1 MIPIVLNFKQR
12 PSLLVIIA
20 ILVILIVEIS
30 MQTRLAS
37 AKIYQE
43 EYAGAIKLTSTRT
56 KRPEKLTAS
65 IKIDRLCGQLIFL
78 TEYST
83 GVSTTGIR
91 PCGGGKP
98 YIFKVFPRDNVPYFQ
113 FRDVTIETTNQ
124 KFCTE
129 KYGCINQYIT
139 YFQNY
144 VGLESC
150 NVCGISMAPPTW
162 TQAPLTPYT
171 PTPIP
176 PTRTLWPTPE
186 SPTPSPTFAPGEVT
200 PTLNLFEVLYGTA
213 TPTTT
218 AAISAQPTP
227 SETPTASITRP
238 VTTITPSEPFY
249 RRIGPIGFILLALLV
264 LSIPLVFVLRD
275 ILRDR

>member
-20 ILVILIVEIS
+20 ILVILFGEIS
-30 MQTRLAS
+30 LQTRLAS
-37 AKIYQE
+37 AKILRE
-43 EYAGAIKLTSTRT
+43 KFNSAPKLTSTRT
-56 KRPEKLTAS
+56 KRPEKLTVS
-65 IKIDRLCGQLIFL
+65 FKIDRLCGELIFL

-98 YIFKVFPRDNVPYFQ
+98 YIFKVFPRDTVPYFQ
-113 FRDVTIETTNQ
+113 FRDVQIETTNQ

-162 TQAPLTPYT
+162 TQAPLTPYS

-176 PTRTLWPTPE
+176 PTRTPWSTPE
-186 SPTPSPTFAPGEVT
+186 SPSPSPTLAPGEVT
-200 PTLNLFEVLYGTA
+200 PTPNLFEVLYGTD
-213 TPTTT
+213 TPTSI
-218 AAISAQPTP
+218 AAIPSQPTA
-227 SETPTASITRP
+227 SETPTARITRP
-238 VTTITPSEPFY
+238 VTTFTPSEPFY
-249 RRIGPIGFILLALLV
+249 RRIGPIGLILLALLV